1 MKRILIADD
10 DFISLEVLK
19 AMLSRYPVEILTAMT
34 GADALQQALEQQP
47 ALLILD
53 YEMPDFTGAE
63 ICLKL
68 RQNSVFTT
76 TPIVALTSHQSPN
89 ELEACRNAGMNQTLH
104 KPVAPD
110 AIEQLLRGHQIIT

>member
-34 GADALQQALEQQP
+34 GAGALQQALEQQP

-68 RQNSVFTT
+68 RQNSMFAT